1 MHQIPD
7 FHPVPSADAW
17 QLSNPP
23 ILALAPLRSALALFD
38 EVGMPKLRARSQR
51 LTGWLRQQL
60 PPWVEVM
67 TPEGA
72 QGAQLSLRVDQADL
86 VQRFLQQE
94 GVVCDVRKPNI
105 IRAAPA
111 PLYNSYEDAFRL
123 VRALTMAHE
132 SGSTA

>member
-1 MHQIPD
+1 
-7 FHPVPSADAW
+7 
-17 QLSNPP
+17 
-23 ILALAPLRSALALFD
+23 
-38 EVGMPKLRARSQR
+38 MPKLRARSQR
-51 LTGWLRQQL
+51 LTGWLRKQL
-60 PPWVEVM
+60 PHWVEVM
-67 TPEGA
+67 TPERA
-72 QGAQLSLRVDQADL
+72 QGAQLSLRVDQADV